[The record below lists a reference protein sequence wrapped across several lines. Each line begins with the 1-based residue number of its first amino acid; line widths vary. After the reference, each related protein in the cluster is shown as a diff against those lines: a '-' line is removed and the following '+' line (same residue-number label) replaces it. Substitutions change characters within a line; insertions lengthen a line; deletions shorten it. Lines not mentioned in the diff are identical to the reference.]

1 MKPPR
6 FLYACPRS
14 LDEALTLVAVHG
26 DAGKVLAGGQSLVP
40 LLNLRL
46 AEPKVLIDLNR
57 IGELSFLRREN
68 GTLRI
73 GAMSRH
79 RAVEVSREASEA
91 EPLLGRAAREIGHL
105 AIRNRG
111 TIGGSLAHADPAA
124 EWPLVAVALDARL
137 TLRSAQRT
145 RSLSARDFFVG
156 PLTTAAE
163 PDEILTEVAFPA
175 APAGSRFGFCEL
187 SRRPGDF
194 AVVAVACRVARD
206 EAGSCRTAT
215 LAVGGAHGTP
225 LHVAAIERILTG
237 SRGEEGALRE
247 AADAAARAVDPGSDV
262 HGSAAYRR
270 RMVAVLARRA
280 LEESFRAAE
289 AAS

>member
-14 LDEALTLVAVHG
+14 LDEAVALVAVHG

-156 PLTTAAE
+156 PLTTAARARRDPDRGRLPGGARGE
-163 PDEILTEVAFPA
+163 PVRLL
-175 APAGSRFGFCEL
+175 R
-187 SRRPGDF
+187 
-194 AVVAVACRVARD
+194 AVA
-206 EAGSCRTAT
+206 
-215 LAVGGAHGTP
+215 P
-225 LHVAAIERILTG
+225 
-237 SRGEEGALRE
+237 
-247 AADAAARAVDPGSDV
+247 PG
-262 HGSAAYRR
+262 
-270 RMVAVLARRA
+270 
-280 LEESFRAAE
+280 
-289 AAS
+289 

>member
-1 MKPPR
+1 GPRRVAGDDDPLGPRASDVALPHMKPPR

-14 LDEALTLVAVHG
+14 LDEAVALVAVHG
-26 DAGKVLAGGQSLVP
+26 DAVKVLACGQSLVP
-40 LLNLRL
+40 LLTLRL

-91 EPLLGRAAREIGHL
+91 EPLLGRVAREIGHL

-156 PLTTAAE
+156 PLTTAA
-163 PDEILTEVAFPA
+163 
-175 APAGSRFGFCEL
+175 
-187 SRRPGDF
+187 
-194 AVVAVACRVARD
+194 
-206 EAGSCRTAT
+206 
-215 LAVGGAHGTP
+215 
-225 LHVAAIERILTG
+225 
-237 SRGEEGALRE
+237 
-247 AADAAARAVDPGSDV
+247 
-262 HGSAAYRR
+262 
-270 RMVAVLARRA
+270 
-280 LEESFRAAE
+280 
-289 AAS
+289 